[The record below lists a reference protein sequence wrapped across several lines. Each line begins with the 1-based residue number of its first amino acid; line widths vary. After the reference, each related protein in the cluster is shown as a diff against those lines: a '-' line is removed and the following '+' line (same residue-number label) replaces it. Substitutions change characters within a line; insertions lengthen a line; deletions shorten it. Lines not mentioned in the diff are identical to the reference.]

1 MPTLNPS
8 PQAAPQAAPQQMSDP
23 LAQLRDIHLP
33 DSVSAWP
40 PAPGWWLLAVLLLTL
55 AVWGSYRLRQQY
67 RRNAY
72 RRQAQQELSM
82 LESDNALTGAQT
94 IARLNAL
101 LKRIALHAYPKND
114 TASFSGTEWIE
125 FLNSSCPSLKQNQDR
140 ICFEIFQTGP
150 YQAEITEDML
160 DRSSLFADCRQ
171 WIQRHISATEL
182 EKLSRA
188 PANPTDLTVE
198 AA

>member
-1 MPTLNPS
+1 MPPLNS
-8 PQAAPQAAPQQMSDP
+8 SPQAAPQQMSDP

-33 DSVSAWP
+33 DAVSAWP
-40 PAPGWWLLAVLLLTL
+40 PAPGWWLLAALLLTL

-82 LESDNALTGAQT
+82 LESDNALTRAQT

-101 LKRIALHAYPKND
+101 LKRIALHAYPKSD
-114 TASFSGTEWIE
+114 TASLSGSDWIK

-150 YQAEITEDML
+150 YQTEITEDMF
-160 DRSSLFADCRQ
+160 DRSSLFADCSQ
-171 WIQRHISATEL
+171 WILQHLKA
-182 EKLSRA
+182 
-188 PANPTDLTVE
+188 TDLTVE
-198 AA
+198 AV